1 MKTSITSLVLST
13 AVIAAS
19 ISALVSVLIAVW
31 SGWRE
36 RAARRKELLLTLSVQ
51 MAIAV
56 TESHMKTVE
65 LTRQDRDIC
74 PTIVQTRWHHRQLKR
89 LLKTDQL
96 DDDLEKRFSEYI
108 NKPHDTLE

>member
-1 MKTSITSLVLST
+1 MTTSITSLVLST
-13 AVIAAS
+13 AVLAAFIGAS
-19 ISALVSVLIAVW
+19 VSAIITIW

-36 RAARRKELLLTLSVQ
+36 RVARRKELLVTLSVQ

-74 PTIVQTRWHHRQLKR
+74 PTIVQARWHHRQLKT
-89 LLKTDQL
+89 LFKTDQL